1 MSRYST
7 AMLYTFEFI
16 IVLVL
21 FFILIFFYIK
31 DIDKKSLWVYVITG
45 VFHSIMELIAE
56 GLGVRVIKN
65 ASIFTISV
73 GYPFLPI
80 ILGFFEGGMICLG
93 AYHFTRII
101 VNKDKYSMKFFT
113 FLYAIIF
120 TLILFGSFLMK
131 KQLEENPSEITLT
144 RRELFT
150 QASLILLIIFYSIAL
165 SYFLLNRQID
175 KKKKITL
182 FYFFIGVILYT
193 SVMNIPTHIA
203 GIRYIEVKEN
213 SSYVPASFFE
223 QIFALYVLDLV
234 IESGFYIQYY
244 VIIYH
249 FNLIEFES

>member
-101 VNKDKYSMKFFT
+101 VNKD
-113 FLYAIIF
+113 
-120 TLILFGSFLMK
+120 
-131 KQLEENPSEITLT
+131 
-144 RRELFT
+144 
-150 QASLILLIIFYSIAL
+150 
-165 SYFLLNRQID
+165 
-175 KKKKITL
+175 
-182 FYFFIGVILYT
+182 
-193 SVMNIPTHIA
+193 
-203 GIRYIEVKEN
+203 
-213 SSYVPASFFE
+213 
-223 QIFALYVLDLV
+223 
-234 IESGFYIQYY
+234 
-244 VIIYH
+244 
-249 FNLIEFES
+249 

>member
-1 MSRYST
+1 
-7 AMLYTFEFI
+7 
-16 IVLVL
+16 
-21 FFILIFFYIK
+21 
-31 DIDKKSLWVYVITG
+31 
-45 VFHSIMELIAE
+45 
-56 GLGVRVIKN
+56 
-65 ASIFTISV
+65 
-73 GYPFLPI
+73 
-80 ILGFFEGGMICLG
+80 
-93 AYHFTRII
+93 
-101 VNKDKYSMKFFT
+101 
-113 FLYAIIF
+113 
-120 TLILFGSFLMK
+120 MK